1 MQPYKDSLTGKV
13 ALVTGAGS
21 GIGKATAKLFA
32 QAGARVGVLT
42 QRPEEADATCGEI
55 RGAGG
60 QAISLVVDV
69 SKPAEI
75 ERAVQKIKETWGRL
89 DIVVANA
96 GINGL
101 WAPIEEISE
110 DEWEKTTHIN
120 LKGTFFTIKSAVP
133 LLKRAGGAVVI
144 TSSVQGTRVFS
155 NSGASVY
162 ASTKAAQ
169 AALGRMLALELAQF
183 RVRVN
188 TICPGSIRTN
198 LGQNTEQKDLEQI
211 KPPVIYPEGQVPLT
225 HGESGHAEQVA
236 QLAWFLVSDVSSHVT
251 GTEVFIDG
259 GESLMTG

>member
-1 MQPYKDSLTGKV
+1 MQPSKDSLAGKV

-21 GIGKATAKLFA
+21 GIGKAAAKAFA
-32 QAGARVGVLT
+32 AAGARIGVLT
-42 QRPEEADATCGEI
+42 QRAEEADATCGEI
-55 RGAGG
+55 RSAGG

-69 SKPAEI
+69 SQPAEI
-75 ERAVQKIKETWGRL
+75 ERAVQKIKDTWGRL
-89 DIVVANA
+89 DIVMANA

-101 WAPIEEISE
+101 WAPVEEISE
-110 DEWEKTTHIN
+110 EEWEKTTHTN
-120 LKGTFFTIKSAVP
+120 LKGTFFTIKSAAP
-133 LLKRAGGAVVI
+133 LLKRAGGAIVI

-169 AALGRMLALELAQF
+169 VALGRMLALELAQF

-188 TICPGSIRTN
+188 TICPGSISTKI
-198 LGQNTEQKDLEQI
+198 GQNTQQKDLDEI
-211 KPPVIYPEGQVPLT
+211 KQPVIYPEGQVPLT
-225 HGESGHAEQVA
+225 HGESGHADQVA
-236 QLAWFLVSDVSSHVT
+236 QLAWFLVSDFSSHIT

>member
-1 MQPYKDSLTGKV
+1 MQPYKDTLTGKV

-21 GIGKATAKLFA
+21 GIGKASAKIFA
-32 QAGARVGVLT
+32 A
-42 QRPEEADATCGEI
+42 
-55 RGAGG
+55 
-60 QAISLVVDV
+60 VVDV

-75 ERAVQKIKETWGRL
+75 ERAVQKIKDTWGRL
-89 DIVVANA
+89 DLVMANA
-96 GINGL
+96 GVNGL

-110 DEWEKTTHIN
+110 QEWEKTTHIN
-120 LKGTFFTIKSAVP
+120 LKGTFFTIKAAVP

-144 TSSVQGTRVFS
+144 TSSVQGSRVFS

-169 AALGRMLALELAQF
+169 VALGRMLALELAQF

-188 TICPGSIRTN
+188 TICPGAIRTN
-198 LGQNTEQKDLEQI
+198 LGQNTRQKDLEQI

-225 HGESGHAEQVA
+225 HGESGHSEQVA
-236 QLAWFLVSDVSSHVT
+236 QLAWFLVSDLSSHIT

-259 GESLMTG
+259 AESLMTG